1 VFIGAALV
9 DVLEAVELEI
19 FLLLEVVVEAPLVP
33 WRREIRVEVEE
44 LRVEVPPDRT
54 EPLAAAKVEAR
65 IRVEP
70 ICVLVVGG
78 LI

>member
-1 VFIGAALV
+1 M
-9 DVLEAVELEI
+9 
-19 FLLLEVVVEAPLVP
+19 
-33 WRREIRVEVEE
+33 EVEE

>member
-1 VFIGAALV
+1 V
-9 DVLEAVELEI
+9 DVLDAIKLEM

-33 WRREIRVEVEE
+33 WRREI
-44 LRVEVPPDRT
+44 RVEVPPDRT

-70 ICVLVVGG
+70 ICVLVVG
-78 LI
+78 